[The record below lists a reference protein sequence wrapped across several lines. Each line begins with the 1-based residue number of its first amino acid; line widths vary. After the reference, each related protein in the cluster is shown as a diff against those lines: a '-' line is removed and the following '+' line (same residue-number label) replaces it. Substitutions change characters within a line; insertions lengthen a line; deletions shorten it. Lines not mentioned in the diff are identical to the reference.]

1 MTPLD
6 IAGISV
12 APGTRRRHS
21 IELTELADGA
31 RVSIPLDLINGAG
44 PGPRLY
50 LGAAIHGDEVDGVG
64 ILFRAL
70 ADVDPRRLRGSIV
83 CVPVQHPLSFHADH
97 RLPISQFMKS
107 PLDQAPADAWACFP
121 GTRNGNLAQG
131 LAATLFEMVKTCD
144 WAIDIHTPTRG
155 GRYVPIAIL
164 PHPSLGE
171 SHARAEAMAHAF
183 GSGWIMRTDTGFY
196 VADGILCV
204 EATRAGVPAFT
215 FETGEG
221 GRLEE
226 EVIDDGAVYIRNVMK
241 WLKMIDGDPVPPEK
255 TWVMMEF
262 LGLRAQRG
270 GLLLTRARL
279 GGHCRRGRAPVLHPQ
294 HLWRRGGDRHRA
306 RARGVR
312 ALDHTLDRLA
322 RRAGG
327 DPRAALSAG
336 ADPHHPTAAPSQRG
350 SEPATRAPLRGSRAM
365 I

>member
-1 MTPLD
+1 MTSLD
-6 IAGISV
+6 VAGISV

-21 IELTELADGA
+21 IELTELADGT
-31 RVSIPLDLINGAG
+31 RVSIPLDLINGAQ

-70 ADVDPRRLRGSIV
+70 ADVDPKRLRGSIV

-121 GTRNGNLAQG
+121 GASDGNLAQG

-226 EVIDDGAVYIRNVMK
+226 GVIDDGAVYVRNVMK

-255 TWVMMEF
+255 TWVMKEF

-279 GGHCRRGRAPVLHPQ
+279 GDIVDEGEHLCSIVNIYGDEVETIAAP
-294 HLWRRGGDRHRA
+294 
-306 RARGVR
+306 ARGVFVR
-312 ALDHTLDRLA
+312 STTLSTVSR
-322 RRAGG
+322 GE
-327 DPRAALSAG
+327 RAATLG
-336 ADPHHPTAAPSQRG
+336 
-350 SEPATRAPLRGSRAM
+350 LL
-365 I
+365 

>member
-1 MTPLD
+1 MTSLD
-6 IAGISV
+6 VAGISV
-12 APGTRRRHS
+12 PPGTRRRHS
-21 IELTELADGA
+21 IELTELADGT
-31 RVSIPLDLINGAG
+31 RVSIPLDLINGAQ

-70 ADVDPRRLRGSIV
+70 AGVDPKRLRGSIV

-121 GTRNGNLAQG
+121 GTSDGNLAQG
-131 LAATLFEMVKTCD
+131 LAAILFELVKACD

-164 PHPSLGE
+164 PHPRLGE
-171 SHARAEAMAHAF
+171 SHARAEEMAHAF

-226 EVIDDGAVYIRNVMK
+226 GVMDDGAVYVRNVMK
-241 WLKMIDGDPVPPEK
+241 WLKMIDGEPVAPET
-255 TWVMMEF
+255 TWVMKEF

-279 GGHCRRGRAPVLHPQ
+279 GDIVDEGEHLCSIVNIYGDEVETIAAP
-294 HLWRRGGDRHRA
+294 
-306 RARGVR
+306 ARGVFVR
-312 ALDHTLDRLA
+312 STTLSTVSR
-322 RRAGG
+322 GE
-327 DPRAALSAG
+327 RAATLG
-336 ADPHHPTAAPSQRG
+336 
-350 SEPATRAPLRGSRAM
+350 LL
-365 I
+365 